1 MAFNFNSMKNLLVL
15 GLVVVAI
22 SCNNNSNKNTDV
34 TTTTPGVGRA
44 KSDGE
49 QLFKINCSQCH
60 QPNQD
65 FTGPALKGA
74 TDRWKDKNL
83 LYEYVKNSQ
92 AVIEKDPYAKA
103 LFAKWN
109 GTVMQPFPQLSN
121 DDIDAILEYCNT
133 ATE

>member
-1 MAFNFNSMKNLLVL
+1 MKKILVL
-15 GLVVVAI
+15 FLIVAAV

-34 TTTTPGVGRA
+34 TTTTPAEGKV
-44 KSDGE
+44 KPDGE

-60 QPNQD
+60 QPTQD

-74 TDRWKDKNL
+74 TERWKDKEL

-92 AVIEKDPYAKA
+92 TVIAKDAYAKE

-109 GTVMQPFPQLSN
+109 GTIMQPFPQLSN
-121 DDIDAILEYCNT
+121 NDIDAILEYCNT
-133 ATE
+133 TTE